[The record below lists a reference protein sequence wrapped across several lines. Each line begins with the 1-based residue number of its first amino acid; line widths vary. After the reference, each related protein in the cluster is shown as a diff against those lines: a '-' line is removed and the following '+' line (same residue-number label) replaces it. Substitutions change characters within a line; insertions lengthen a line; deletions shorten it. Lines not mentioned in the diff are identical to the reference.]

1 MRNYLF
7 GTGIIGA
14 ITSGLTLL
22 RGLREGAFTW
32 RTALAWA
39 SWGITLALAIGAMVD
54 VRRASHGEPIPLDT
68 TLSEKEQRKLAKQA
82 AARTQR

>member
-14 ITSGLTLL
+14 VTSGMTLL
-22 RGLREGAFTW
+22 RSLRQGEFTW

-39 SWGITLALAIGAMVD
+39 SWGITLALAIGAIVD
-54 VRRASHGEPIPLDT
+54 VRRAKHGQPLPADTPI
-68 TLSEKEQRKLAKQA
+68 SEKDQQKLARQA
-82 AARTQR
+82 RRA